1 VPKHVAVNSKI
12 TKVVLDYILLHYLVI
27 LFVCYTHRKITVQ
40 WNKNGNQLILEIL
53 GIFSSIFSFSFHTCL
68 SIHLFIF
75 LSDIQGQDSSVG
87 ITTRHGMDGPRIE
100 FRLVARCSAP
110 VQTGSGAHPA
120 SHSMGTA
127 SFPDVKRP
135 GQDVTT
141 HPNLTPRLK
150 EEYSY
155 TSTKPMSLRGLL

>member
-12 TKVVLDYILLHYLVI
+12 TKVVFDYILLHYLSI
-27 LFVCYTHRKITVQ
+27 LFVCFSHRKITVQ
-40 WNKNGNQLILEIL
+40 WNKDGNQFILEIL
-53 GIFSSIFSFSFHTCL
+53 GIFPSFFSFSFHTCL
-68 SIHLFIF
+68 SMQLYIF
-75 LSDIQGQDSSVG
+75 LSDIQGQDSSIG
-87 ITTRHGMDGPRIE
+87 ITTHYRLDGLRIE

-120 SHSMGTA
+120 SHSIA
-127 SFPDVKRP
+127 SFPGVKRP
-135 GQDVTT
+135 GHDVTT

-155 TSTKPMSLRGLL
+155 TSTQPMGLRGLF